1 MICLFF
7 LWHNIMLTAAS
18 ELNILPALCGGVSG
32 PF

>member
-7 LWHNIMLTAAS
+7 YGINIMLTAAS